1 MSGDATGISESLGL
15 MNSADT
21 PYRADE
27 WAQALVVAGGDGAT
41 LFARLDGAVWG
52 AGVNHRGVLGNG
64 STFAGEMEPVAASG
78 LVLADNSWLL
88 TDSDGDGVPTWRE
101 LENGLD
107 PLSADSDG
115 DGLPDGA
122 EVMSSQPGAHP
133 DSDGDG
139 VPNAVEVTRGTD
151 PFNTD
156 SDADGVNDRLDAFP
170 LDPTRTTAPPPTP
183 GDTTPPVIT
192 LIEPTNAIP
201 IPP

>member
-1 MSGDATGISESLGL
+1 V
-15 MNSADT
+15 
-21 PYRADE
+21 PYVADE
-27 WAQALVVAGGDGAT
+27 WPQVLVLAGGFGST
-41 LFARLDGAVWG
+41 LFARTDGAVWG
-52 AGVNHRGVLGNG
+52 AGVNYVGVLGTG
-64 STFAGEMEPVAASG
+64 STFQGELEPVAASG
-78 LVLADNSWLL
+78 LVLADNSWLVG
-88 TDSDGDGVPTWRE
+88 DGDGDGVPTWRE
-101 LENGLD
+101 LLNGLD

-122 EVMSSQPGAHP
+122 EVMSSQSGTHP

-151 PFNTD
+151 PFNID